1 MSQQRAQLNLVE
13 KHSGLKG
20 RLLRPLS
27 AKLLSPTIPELE
39 GLVDRDKLYQFT
51 GRGRKPL
58 IELAHQLGVREIPQP
73 SIGCLLTQPSFA
85 PRVFDL
91 LRIRP
96 GAKLWEFD
104 LLRVGR
110 HLPLG
115 DRAKI
120 VVGRNA
126 QENAILEAT
135 LREHRSPECVYL
147 HPANFP
153 GPDVLIT
160 GEITEAIVEKA
171 TATLIRYTK
180 KTKLPPEPAIQIV
193 WADKEEI
200 RAVQP
205 ADQITHVPS
214 NRLRLQA

>member
-1 MSQQRAQLNLVE
+1 MCRLAKKLMEERGACLVVTGEVLGQRPMSQQRAQLNLVE

-115 DRAKI
+115 GSSRVD
-120 VVGRNA
+120 
-126 QENAILEAT
+126 
-135 LREHRSPECVYL
+135 
-147 HPANFP
+147 
-153 GPDVLIT
+153 
-160 GEITEAIVEKA
+160 
-171 TATLIRYTK
+171 
-180 KTKLPPEPAIQIV
+180 
-193 WADKEEI
+193 
-200 RAVQP
+200 
-205 ADQITHVPS
+205 
-214 NRLRLQA
+214 LQACKLGTGRRFTTS